1 LGDVELAAVIVTAID
16 RDGMLSGPDLYG
28 LRAVLQGTALPV
40 IASGGVGSVADIEAL
55 AGLVVRVDAPE
66 PAGGRGE
73 RRLCGVITGRALV
86 DGRMT
91 VAEGVEAC
99 GRSV

>member
-1 LGDVELAAVIVTAID
+1 
-16 RDGMLSGPDLYG
+16 
-28 LRAVLQGTALPV
+28 V

-55 AGLVVRVDAPE
+55 AGLVVRVEAPE
-66 PAGGRGE
+66 TAGGRGE
-73 RRLCGVITGRALV
+73 RRLGGVIAGRALV

>member
-1 LGDVELAAVIVTAID
+1 
-16 RDGMLSGPDLYG
+16 
-28 LRAVLQGTALPV
+28 V
-40 IASGGVGSVADIEAL
+40 IA
-55 AGLVVRVDAPE
+55 
-66 PAGGRGE
+66 
-73 RRLCGVITGRALV
+73 GRALV